1 MTPSQ
6 RMPSRSSVQI
16 QNDSIALN
24 VVHLQDEEGNR
35 YKREDDP
42 TSPKLFLLHQRD
54 DDEDVIEGNLDEAW
68 GRINDEYDQLLEDL
82 QERQERLRVLLEEEE
97 EEILEEELRRA
108 GQNMAD
114 DVDHVRDMMAEL
126 LEDLGRKEKRIVA
139 KKLKR
144 CLRAAAAHEEP
155 DYEALLDSLPGDL
168 QVVHTV
174 PLEQVRK
181 VLTRWKGA
189 ITEEVTTLFQGTL
202 QRITSEEAKEMES
215 RGELKIV
222 PSKGVWTMKPPTIPG
237 DKVRRRFRLVLCGNF
252 VARGEGEFDL
262 YAGGVTADTLRAALA
277 IATNK
282 KWSGATSDITAAFLL
297 AEWPSGLPKYGIVPP
312 RVLFESGHAE
322 PGEIWLVLRPLYGLR
337 ESPAIWSKCRSDRL
351 TNAKVKYQGKDL
363 KFKASEVDPELWYVY
378 EGDFAEAELLAMII
392 TYVDDIFYLAE
403 SELIKVLHAWV
414 EEEWPCSPLQWAESE
429 EGTRYL
435 GIEIKQNENKQ
446 FELCQSAYIKN
457 LLRSH
462 GLDEAIPTKLPCP
475 KEWIADEDQDD
486 LQENFS
492 VTELRHGQRIVGEQ
506 LWLTMRTRPDLLF
519 PVNYMASRVSK
530 QPNKVAKI
538 GVRLM
543 SYLKE
548 TMDMKLVIGGEQN
561 SSSAITQQ
569 AGSSK
574 NACTGTQHTQIC
586 LTGYSDASFALFG
599 GKSFGASL
607 VTASGSPISWKA
619 SKQAFVTLSVMEA
632 ELYEASQ
639 AATLLESVG
648 CLFDEIYKTR
658 VARLLCVDNS
668 AAVSMLEGGA
678 GSWRTRHLRVRCA
691 HLRSQIEQGLLQ
703 VSHIDGERQLA
714 DLATKMHG
722 KARLWQLLEAW
733 GFINL
738 PVDAVRAFGIRL
750 CLCLLFA
757 SLMVAVDGKKA
768 ERIQDEE
775 VVPEGSRLQVPGWQ
789 ELIVVTILVCV
800 AAIGIWELAKH
811 LVGCCWKGLEESPK
825 QKRLRKLRD
834 AARVAAEEE
843 LDRAQTA
850 FEATAAAAAAG
861 LHEVRGVLHLHP
873 DLIPPPPP
881 PPEPEIPRLHVQP
894 DEAPRTDPP
903 RRT

>member
-1 MTPSQ
+1 
-6 RMPSRSSVQI
+6 
-16 QNDSIALN
+16 
-24 VVHLQDEEGNR
+24 
-35 YKREDDP
+35 
-42 TSPKLFLLHQRD
+42 
-54 DDEDVIEGNLDEAW
+54 
-68 GRINDEYDQLLEDL
+68 
-82 QERQERLRVLLEEEE
+82 
-97 EEILEEELRRA
+97 
-108 GQNMAD
+108 
-114 DVDHVRDMMAEL
+114 
-126 LEDLGRKEKRIVA
+126 
-139 KKLKR
+139 
-144 CLRAAAAHEEP
+144 
-155 DYEALLDSLPGDL
+155 
-168 QVVHTV
+168 
-174 PLEQVRK
+174 
-181 VLTRWKGA
+181 
-189 ITEEVTTLFQGTL
+189 
-202 QRITSEEAKEMES
+202 
-215 RGELKIV
+215 
-222 PSKGVWTMKPPTIPG
+222 MKPPTVAG

-297 AEWPSGLPKYGIVPP
+297 ADWPSDLPKYGIIPP

-337 ESPAIWSKCRSDRL
+337 ESPAIWSKCRSNRL
-351 TNAKVKYQGKDL
+351 SNAKVKYQGKDL

-378 EGDFAEAELLAMII
+378 EGDFAGAELLAMII

-403 SELIKVLHAWV
+403 SDLIKVLHAWV
-414 EEEWPCSPLQWAESE
+414 EEEWPCSPLQWTESE

-435 GIEIKQNENKQ
+435 GIEIRQNEKKQ

-462 GLDEAIPTKLPCP
+462 GLEEAIPTKLPCP
-475 KEWIADEDQDD
+475 KEWM
-486 LQENFS
+486 NFS
-492 VTELRHGQRIVGEQ
+492 ASELRHGQRIVGEQ

-538 GVRLM
+538 GLRLM

-548 TMDMKLVIGGEQN
+548 TMDMKLVIGCDQDL
-561 SSSAITQQ
+561 SIATQQ
-569 AGSSK
+569 AP
-574 NACTGTQHTQIC
+574 IC
-586 LTGYSDASFALFG
+586 LTGYSDASFAPFG

-648 CLFDEIYKTR
+648 CLFDETYKTR

-691 HLRSQIEQGLLQ
+691 HVRSQIEQGLLQ

-738 PVDAVRAFGIRL
+738 PLEAVRAFGVRL
-750 CLCLLFA
+750 CVCILLA
-757 SLMVAVDGKKA
+757 SLVVAADGKKKL
-768 ERIQDEE
+768 DEE
-775 VVPEGSRLQVPGWQ
+775 PESEGSRLQVAGWQ

-800 AAIGIWELAKH
+800 AAIGVWELMKY
-811 LVGCCWKGLEESPK
+811 VVSCCWKSSEESPK
-825 QKRLRKLRD
+825 QRRLRRLRE
-834 AARVAAEEE
+834 AARMAAEEE
-843 LDRAQTA
+843 LDRTQLAY
-850 FEATAAAAAAG
+850 EAAVAAEAAG
-861 LHEVRGVLHLHP
+861 LHEVRAVLHAGDHIP
-873 DLIPPPPP
+873 TPPPPDEYEP
-881 PPEPEIPRLHVQP
+881 PPRPPLPEVRLENQRSQRARGEDRVQYREYPRNAFWKTSSNLSRLH
-894 DEAPRTDPP
+894 TDPHCSGLRNSGTVHRIEYCAYCHG
-903 RRT
+903 RRPLYERNG